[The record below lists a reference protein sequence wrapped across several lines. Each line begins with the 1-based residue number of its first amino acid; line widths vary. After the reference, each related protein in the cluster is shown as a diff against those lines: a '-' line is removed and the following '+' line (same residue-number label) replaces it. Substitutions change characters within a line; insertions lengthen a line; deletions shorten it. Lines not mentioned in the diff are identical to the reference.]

1 MSSLNEVVNGLKKYV
16 DAEILPKV
24 TGWNKWVFGAGVS
37 LMLENSANVFNQLKE
52 NPFIKNM
59 GVISKEDE
67 IDIEKLYSVFLE
79 QSKKSAVTF
88 AVPLLGN
95 LTLKSNDIE
104 KLYNLIKSSEVRN
117 ES

>member
-1 MSSLNEVVNGLKKYV
+1 MSSLNEVVTGLKKYV

-24 TGWNKWVFGAGVS
+24 TGLNKWVFGAGIS

-59 GVISKEDE
+59 GVISEEDE

-104 KLYNLIKSSEVRN
+104 KLYNLIKSSEVKDA
-117 ES
+117 